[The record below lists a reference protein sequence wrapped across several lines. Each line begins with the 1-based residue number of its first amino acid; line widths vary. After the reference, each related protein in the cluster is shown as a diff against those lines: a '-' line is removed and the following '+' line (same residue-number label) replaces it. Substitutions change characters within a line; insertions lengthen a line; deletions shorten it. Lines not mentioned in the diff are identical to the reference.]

1 MVSDTIFLEA
11 IEFYGFHGA
20 SDEEQAIGHRY
31 SVDVWLELDLK
42 PACQSDRLSDTV
54 NYSEATRLILQTATE
69 KRYRL
74 LEALAEQLAVAL
86 LNRLSRLQAVRLRL
100 RKVHPPMG
108 AIAASAGVEI
118 YRSRADYPALT
129 NRPLHSEVI

>member
-31 SVDVWLELDLK
+31 SVDVWMELDLK
-42 PACQSDRLSDTV
+42 PACRSDRLAETV

-74 LEALAEQLAVAL
+74 LEALAEQLVVAL
-86 LNRLSRLQAVRLRL
+86 MSRMPRLQGVRVRL

-118 YRSRADYPALT
+118 YRSRADYPALV
-129 NRPLHSEVI
+129 NCPPQSEVI